1 MTSFAN
7 VSHHHG
13 YNLVIKNRW
22 FQKKKCGIK
31 TFPMLFRFLDS
42 ICSKTTTRFFLNY

>member
-22 FQKKKCGIK
+22 FQKKMRNQN
-31 TFPMLFRFLDS
+31 FPYALQVSGLY
-42 ICSKTTTRFFLNY
+42 LL

>member
-22 FQKKKCGIK
+22 FQKKKMPNQN
-31 TFPMLFRFLDS
+31 FPYALQVSGLY
-42 ICSKTTTRFFLNY
+42 LL

>member
-13 YNLVIKNRW
+13 YNLVIENRW
-22 FQKKKCGIK
+22 FQKKCGIK